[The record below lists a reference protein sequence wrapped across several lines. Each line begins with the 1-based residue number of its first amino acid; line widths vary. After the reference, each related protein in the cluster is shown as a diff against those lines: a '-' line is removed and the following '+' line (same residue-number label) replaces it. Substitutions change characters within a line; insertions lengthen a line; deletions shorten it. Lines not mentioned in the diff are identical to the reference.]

1 LVCLLPNQNAKSQAF
16 SNTLNNIV
24 IWQQKIIT
32 KGWQFKGLN
41 LATTFDNKIT
51 LMLEKIDHK
60 KKKKIDV
67 KIEKSSSSNMEIYR
81 KKETNFYFKVYSFF
95 LKIKILGLHWF
106 IFHHIGVTKG
116 CK

>member
-24 IWQQKIIT
+24 ILQQKIIT

-41 LATTFDNKIT
+41 LANTFDNKIT
-51 LMLEKIDHK
+51 LMLEKIDH

-95 LKIKILGLHWF
+95 F
-106 IFHHIGVTKG
+106 ED
-116 CK
+116 